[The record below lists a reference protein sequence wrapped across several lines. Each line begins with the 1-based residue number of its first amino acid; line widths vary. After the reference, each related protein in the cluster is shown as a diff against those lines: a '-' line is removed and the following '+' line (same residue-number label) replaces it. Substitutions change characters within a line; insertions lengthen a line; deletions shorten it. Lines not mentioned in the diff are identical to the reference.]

1 MTSAYVLSPDVVR
14 LTIVVGVMIS
24 VIFYERAQLTTGGS
38 IVPAYLALSV
48 VRPVAVAVTLGVG
61 YLTHVIVSKVL
72 GARWILYGRR
82 KFEAEVLV
90 GLTLIMACTLVA
102 HALGELDP
110 ALLALAGI
118 GFLVPGIIA
127 HDMARQR
134 PRRTVL
140 AISATM
146 GILVAFAY
154 VVSSILAILPGNKP
168 VEAAQLSATL
178 GYPRELLIVAVA
190 LSVLI
195 GILVHGRLGIRSGGF
210 ITGAYLA
217 LVSPRWGDLLFT
229 AAVAAVTW
237 FIVVKLMMPRLLLF
251 GRRKV
256 SAMILVGALVGWS
269 ADLAIQWLTHGEYV
283 PWLGLTVATLIVP
296 SLIANDAQRQGWE
309 RTIWGTVLVGLGVFA
324 LTNLIA
330 AGLAWAGALS

>member
-1 MTSAYVLSPDVVR
+1 MNGAYLLSPDVVR

-38 IVPAYLALSV
+38 IVPAYLALSAA
-48 VRPVAVAVTLGVG
+48 RPLAVFVTVG
-61 YLTHVIVSKVL
+61 AGLATHVVVTRGL

-90 GLTLIMACTLVA
+90 GLTIIMGCTLLA
-102 HALGELDP
+102 HALGALDP
-110 ALLALAGI
+110 ALLAFAGI

-127 HDMARQR
+127 HDMGRQR
-134 PRRTVL
+134 PKRTII
-140 AISATM
+140 AISATT

-168 VEAAQLSATL
+168 AEAAQLSATL

-190 LSVLI
+190 LSVLV
-195 GILVHGRLGIRSGGF
+195 GVFVHRRLGIRSGGF

-229 AAVAAVTW
+229 AAVAVITW
-237 FIVVKLMMPRLLLF
+237 LVVVKVMMPRLLLF

-269 ADLAIQWLTHGEYV
+269 AELLIEWTTHGQYL

-309 RTIWGTVLVGLGVFA
+309 RTVWGTVLVGVGVFGA
-324 LTNLIA
+324 TNLIA
-330 AGLAWAGALS
+330 AGLAWAGAQ